1 MKRSASLSLQRTGHA
16 NKRQKPYR
24 TNLKPGQPK
33 TCHIC
38 HLVFSLTLTLTLTLT
53 PTLTLSTP

>member
-1 MKRSASLSLQRTGHA
+1 MKRSASLSLQRTGDA

-33 TCHIC
+33 T
-38 HLVFSLTLTLTLTLT
+38 LLTA
-53 PTLTLSTP
+53 SSA